1 MGRKNRKGR
10 TPGQHPR
17 RFYRSKREQ
26 RALDSML
33 ADQQHGDGPAGD
45 AALRDPPGP
54 TISALPHR
62 GDWDARE
69 IRPRGQAR
77 VRTCGHCAEWS
88 ARSGMLEAASRGQCL
103 HPGSGFSYPPA
114 DMEACAF
121 FH

>member
-1 MGRKNRKGR
+1 MGTAQPAMRPSAIR
-10 TPGQHPR
+10 PAR
-17 RFYRSKREQ
+17 R
-26 RALDSML
+26 
-33 ADQQHGDGPAGD
+33 
-45 AALRDPPGP
+45 
-54 TISALPHR
+54 SAHCLI
-62 GDWDARE
+62 GETWDARE